1 MIHLHLDLGSLK
13 RVRVT
18 LLYFL
23 FQERDLLRKFQINPR
38 TLISF
43 CLTLEDHYHRSVP
56 YHNNVHA
63 ADVTQSINCLLNT
76 QALEVSRYSTDK
88 NCDTSFSPYTRIV
101 YSINNLCDFTHNR
114 VAREFAISDTT

>member
-1 MIHLHLDLGSLK
+1 M
-13 RVRVT
+13 
-18 LLYFL
+18 
-23 FQERDLLRKFQINPR
+23 LRKFQIVPR

-76 QALEVSRYSTDK
+76 QALEVGRRQITVPLKKFRVRTDGVQG
-88 NCDTSFSPYTRIV
+88 NQMHCDVSCTLEVP
-101 YSINNLCDFTHNR
+101 NLDFQPIPP
-114 VAREFAISDTT
+114 ISKF

>member
-1 MIHLHLDLGSLK
+1 M
-13 RVRVT
+13 
-18 LLYFL
+18 
-23 FQERDLLRKFQINPR
+23 LRKFQIDAR

-76 QALEVSRYSTDK
+76 QALEVRKQSDICVVQS
-88 NCDTSFSPYTRIV
+88 V
-101 YSINNLCDFTHNR
+101 A
-114 VAREFAISDTT
+114 VARL

>member
-1 MIHLHLDLGSLK
+1 M
-13 RVRVT
+13 
-18 LLYFL
+18 
-23 FQERDLLRKFQINPR
+23 LRKFQIEAR

-76 QALEVSRYSTDK
+76 QALEVSSLGRDSQEKKTFRK
-88 NCDTSFSPYTRIV
+88 ICGKI
-101 YSINNLCDFTHNR
+101 C
-114 VAREFAISDTT
+114 